1 MDKQKTIFEDTKL
14 DVIDQMSLDLVVEL
28 KKEIKIVI
36 NVKQSAAAVMIVNL
50 IGHDQKLNIETNLAE
65 YSKLTILFINTGYNL
80 DINEEVYIEERA
92 KYKVAYSEMDEDKVK
107 RVANYYLQGFQ
118 AEIELVSVA
127 LIKDQIHQEFN
138 CHHLQKETVSFMQTY
153 GVLLKQGDYYIKA
166 NGKIIKGASKSK
178 SFQVSRVLTLGDKEK
193 AKIVP
198 LLLIDENDVEA
209 SHAMSIGQLDE
220 NQLYYMQSRGL
231 TKNDALRLIAIG
243 YLSPIT
249 SIIDDEKL
257 KSYLTNIINKKVQET
272 CLM

>member
-1 MDKQKTIFEDTKL
+1 MIIDDTTIN
-14 DVIDQMSLDLVVEL
+14 VVDQAFIKLVVDVKKEL
-28 KKEIKIVI
+28 KLLI
-36 NVKQSAAAVMIVNL
+36 NVKQAASAVMIVDL
-50 IGHDQKLNIETNLAE
+50 LGQDQQLNIETVLADH
-65 YSKLTILFINTGYNL
+65 STLTILYLNAGHNL
-80 DINEEVYIEERA
+80 MINEEVYIDQRA

-107 RVANYYLQGFQ
+107 RIANYYLRGFQ
-118 AEIELVSVA
+118 AEVELVSVA

-138 CHHLQKETVSFMQTY
+138 CHHQQKETVSFIQTY
-153 GVLLKQGDYYIKA
+153 GVLLQHGDYYIKA
-166 NGKIIKGASKSK
+166 NGQIIKGASKSK
-178 SFQVSRVLTLGDKEK
+178 SHQVSRVLTLGDKEK
-193 AKIVP
+193 AKIIP

-231 TKNDALRLIAIG
+231 SKNDALRLIAIG

-257 KSYLTNIINKKVQET
+257 KTYLTDIIYKKVQDT

>member
-1 MDKQKTIFEDTKL
+1 MIIDDTTIN
-14 DVIDQMSLDLVVEL
+14 VVDQAFIKLVVDVKKEL
-28 KKEIKIVI
+28 KLVI
-36 NVKQSAAAVMIVNL
+36 NVKQAASAVMIVDL
-50 IGHDQKLNIETNLAE
+50 LGQDQQLNIETILADHSTLTVLYLNAGHNLM
-65 YSKLTILFINTGYNL
+65 
-80 DINEEVYIEERA
+80 INEEVYIDERA

-107 RVANYYLQGFQ
+107 RIANYYLRGFQ
-118 AEIELVSVA
+118 AEVELVSVA

-138 CHHLQKETVSFMQTY
+138 CHHQQKETVSFIQTY
-153 GVLLKQGDYYIKA
+153 GVLLQQGDYYIKA
-166 NGKIIKGASKSK
+166 NGQIIKGASKSK
-178 SFQVSRVLTLGDKEK
+178 SHQVSRVLTLGDKEK
-193 AKIVP
+193 AKIIP

-231 TKNDALRLIAIG
+231 SKNDALRLIAIG

-257 KSYLTNIINKKVQET
+257 KTYLTDIIYKKVQDT